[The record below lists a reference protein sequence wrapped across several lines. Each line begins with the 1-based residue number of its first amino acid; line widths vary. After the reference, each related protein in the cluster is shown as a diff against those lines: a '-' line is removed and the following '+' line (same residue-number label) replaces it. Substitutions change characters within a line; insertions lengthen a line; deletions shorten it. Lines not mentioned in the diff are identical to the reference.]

1 VNVRAG
7 RLAMTTLLVAL
18 VVTARPAQA
27 VFNPPA
33 QDGGGGGGSGP
44 TPAPTAPPGNMCY
57 LSSGLGSNFALDE
70 GRGYTN
76 ASQNWTLPGGDSF
89 QERSRAVAT
98 GADGSETYDSGW
110 LDETPY
116 GDWLTG
122 GQTGS
127 TTIDIPGNPDM
138 SGGFTLTDVF
148 TDGAGNSYTADGMA
162 YPPDPVTN
170 SC

>member
-1 VNVRAG
+1 
-7 RLAMTTLLVAL
+7 MTTLLVAV
-18 VVTARPAQA
+18 VVTAGPAQA

-33 QDGGGGGGSGP
+33 QGGGGGGGHSGPP
-44 TPAPTAPPGNMCY
+44 TPAPTVPPGNMCY
-57 LSSGLGSNFALDE
+57 ISSGIGSNFALDE

-76 ASQNWTLPGGDSF
+76 ASQAWTLPGGDSF
-89 QERSRAVAT
+89 KEKSRAVAT

-116 GDWLTG
+116 GEWLSG

-127 TTIDIPGNPDM
+127 TSIDIPGNPDM

-148 TDGAGNSYTADGMA
+148 TDGAGNTYTADGMA

-170 SC
+170 AC